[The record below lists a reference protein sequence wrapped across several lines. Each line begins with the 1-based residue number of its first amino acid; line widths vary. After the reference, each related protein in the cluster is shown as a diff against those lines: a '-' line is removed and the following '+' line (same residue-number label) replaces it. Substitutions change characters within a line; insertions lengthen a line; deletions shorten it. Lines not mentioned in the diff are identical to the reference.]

1 MKTKRRFIVE
11 LTQAQ
16 MNIVFASLEVYE
28 MDLTGGCAEGGFEDM
43 GRLREANLMERIRKA
58 LHKGQDNG
66 LKIIKK
72 INDED

>member
-16 MNIVFASLEVYE
+16 MNRVFSSLELYE
-28 MDLTGGCAEGGFEDM
+28 MDVTGGRDFKDTGK
-43 GRLREANLMERIRKA
+43 LRDANFMESIRKA

-66 LKIIKK
+66 LKTIKQ
-72 INDED
+72 